1 MNKDVVRI
9 NQPGELIK
17 WLSQHDNDLMLS
29 EQEADLL
36 LGYIEGHD
44 YQLATQGDKLYR
56 VDLQETEGKEEL
68 VDYPIEDVV
77 DIVCEWN
84 YEMIQCADEERNK
97 AVDEQ
102 DSIEAESRYEKLLE
116 DEEQLDCIFDRTR
129 YGQDLNNLAVLLAEE
144 AIRHIREEGG
154 IEKAATTIT
163 QGMAQL
169 QGRAR

>member
-9 NQPGELIK
+9 SQPGELIK
-17 WLSQHDNDLMLS
+17 WLSEHDNDLMLS

-56 VDLQETEGKEEL
+56 VDLQAAEGEEKL

-97 AVDEQ
+97 AVDEK
-102 DSIEAESRYEKLLE
+102 DSIEVESRYEKLLE
-116 DEEQLDCIFDRTR
+116 DEERLDCIFDRTK
-129 YGQDLNNLAVLLAEE
+129 YGQRLNDLAIMLAEE
-144 AIRHIREEGG
+144 AIRHIKEEGG
-154 IEKAATTIT
+154 IEKATTTIT

>member
-1 MNKDVVRI
+1 MNKDVVRV
-9 NQPGELIK
+9 NQPEELIK
-17 WLSQHDNDLMLS
+17 WLSEHDNDLMLS
-29 EQEADLL
+29 EAEANLL
-36 LGYIEGHD
+36 LGYMEGHD

-56 VDLQETEGKEEL
+56 VDLQEAKREEKL

-97 AVDEQ
+97 AIDEQ
-102 DSIEAESRYEKLLE
+102 DLIEVESRYERLLK
-116 DEEQLDCIFDRTR
+116 DEEQLDLIFDRTR
-129 YGQDLNNLAVLLAEE
+129 YGRDLNNLALMLAEE
-144 AIRHIREEGG
+144 AIRHIKEEGG
-154 IEKAATTIT
+154 IEKVATTIT

>member
-17 WLSQHDNDLMLS
+17 WLSEHDNDLILS
-29 EQEADLL
+29 EPEADLL

-44 YQLATQGDKLYR
+44 YQLVTQGDKLYR
-56 VDLQETEGKEEL
+56 VDLQEAEGEEEL

-97 AVDEQ
+97 AIDEQ
-102 DSIEAESRYEKLLE
+102 DSIEVESRYEKLLE
-116 DEEQLDCIFDRTR
+116 DEERLDCIFDRTK
-129 YGQDLNNLAVLLAEE
+129 YGQRLNDLAFLLAEE
-144 AIRHIREEGG
+144 AIRHIKEEGG
-154 IEKAATTIT
+154 IEKTAATIT